1 MLQLNL
7 PSTWD
12 ITANNFS
19 RRYFQMCFAGP
30 SMGNSADADQMS
42 PDVSSLF
49 NEVYLYPKLISNH
62 WPQVLHVWRYG
73 KLTIL
78 SRLFILKANLTEC

>member
-19 RRYFQMCFAGP
+19 RRYFQMCLAGP

-42 PDVSSLF
+42 PDVSSLL
-49 NEVYLYPKLISNH
+49 NEVYLYPKLITGLKFYMCGDTTS
-62 WPQVLHVWRYG
+62 L
-73 KLTIL
+73 
-78 SRLFILKANLTEC
+78 LFYLGCLF

>member
-19 RRYFQMCFAGP
+19 RQHCQMFFAGP

-42 PDVSSLF
+42 PDVSSLL
-49 NEVYLYPKLISNH
+49 NEVYLYPKLITGLKFYMCGDMTSL
-62 WPQVLHVWRYG
+62 QFYLG
-73 KLTIL
+73 C
-78 SRLFILKANLTEC
+78 LF

>member
-42 PDVSSLF
+42 PDVSSLL
-49 NEVYLYPKLISNH
+49 NEVYLYPKLITGL
-62 WPQVLHVWRYG
+62 PQVLHVWRYD